1 MQASQ
6 QMQRGVNPPAVLA
19 AIAAALLL
27 SGAASYLVRG
37 ALPQTQ
43 APAAVDSVPAWAQQG
58 TGLTDADGFA
68 LELGRAAD
76 GERLAAKAR
85 PSQSYDHS
93 ESDPGILV
101 YG

>member
-1 MQASQ
+1 
-6 QMQRGVNPPAVLA
+6 V
-19 AIAAALLL
+19 LL
-27 SGAASYLVRG
+27 SGAAGYLFRG

-43 APAAVDSVPAWAQQG
+43 APAAVDLVPAWAYQG
-58 TGLTDADGFA
+58 SGLTDADGFA

-76 GERLAAKAR
+76 SERLAAQAR
-85 PSQSYDHS
+85 PSQSYGS